1 MSNQPDHNA
10 CPFCRII
17 AGQLPAS
24 VVHREEHWLVL
35 MDIHPLRPGHVLII
49 PRQHAGHLHQFD
61 PARQQ
66 RLFVL
71 ADAVLRAQQQVDPT
85 VAGANL
91 LLNDGSAANQHIP
104 HLHLHCIP
112 RRHRDSLGFALGLL
126 SRTAGIFGIAR
137 KRSRLDAQAEHLRQV
152 LAQLPALGQATSQH
166 R

>member
-112 RRHRDSLGFALGLL
+112 RRHRDSLGFTLGLL
-126 SRTAGIFGIAR
+126 ARTAGIFGIAR
-137 KRSRLDAQAEHLRQV
+137 KRRRLDAQAEHLRQV

>member
-1 MSNQPDHNA
+1 MRNQPDHNA

-49 PRQHAGHLHQFD
+49 PHQHAGHLHQFD

-112 RRHRDSLGFALGLL
+112 RRRCDSLGFALGLL
-126 SRTAGIFGIAR
+126 ARTLGLFGR
-137 KRSRLDAQAEHLRQV
+137 PSPRNRLDAQAARLRQ
-152 LAQLPALGQATSQH
+152 ALGTILTLA
-166 R
+166 

>member
-126 SRTAGIFGIAR
+126 ARTAGIFGIAR
-137 KRSRLDAQAEHLRQV
+137 KRSRLDAQAEHLRRV

-166 R
+166 

>member
-1 MSNQPDHNA
+1 MSTPADRHA

-24 VVHREEHWLVL
+24 VVHREDDWLVL

-49 PRQHAGHLHQFD
+49 PHQHAGHLHHFD

-112 RRHRDSLGFALGLL
+112 RRRRDSLGFALGLL
-126 SRTAGIFGIAR
+126 ARTAGIFGIAG
-137 KRSRLDAQAEHLRQV
+137 KRRLLDAQAVQ
-152 LAQLPALGQATSQH
+152 LGQALG
-166 R
+166 RLLVKP

>member
-1 MSNQPDHNA
+1 MSKQSTGSA

-24 VVHREEHWLVL
+24 IVHREDDWLVL

-49 PRQHAGHLHQFD
+49 PHQHAGHLHQFD
-61 PARQQ
+61 PVRQQ

-112 RRHRDSLGFALGLL
+112 RRRRDSLGFALGLL
-126 SRTAGIFGIAR
+126 ARTAGIFGMAR
-137 KRSRLDAQAEHLRQV
+137 KRRLLDAEADRLRR
-152 LAQLPALGQATSQH
+152 ALGPILAPA
-166 R
+166 

>member
-1 MSNQPDHNA
+1 MSKQPDHNA

-61 PARQQ
+61 QARQQ

-126 SRTAGIFGIAR
+126 ARTAGIFGIAR